1 MVEETQASREAVQA
15 LIRAVAA
22 CEVAL
27 EALPHLP
34 EDVRGLA
41 QAPVEELCRIV
52 RPALQAIHADPARS

>member
-1 MVEETQASREAVQA
+1 MGEGSRLDEAVQA

-34 EDVRGLA
+34 DDLRNLA

-52 RPALQAIHADPARS
+52 RPALEAIQTDAPAS